1 MDMIR
6 ASDDEVETMIH
17 IAVVTA
23 PEYALREVMTGKSAR
38 DQAVEIIVQRV
49 FAKLRRYELMRQPKA
64 EECAV
69 GTLPLFGDSQQNIS
83 NVMHDGDVR

>member
-17 IAVVTA
+17 IAVATA
-23 PEYALREVMTGKSAR
+23 PPYALREVLADSSAR
-38 DQAVEIIVQRV
+38 DQAVEVIVQRV
-49 FAKLRRYELMRQPKA
+49 FAKLRRYEIMRQPRA

-69 GTLPLFGDSQQNIS
+69 GTLPLFGDQL
-83 NVMHDGDVR
+83 HE

>member
-1 MDMIR
+1 MEMIR

-17 IAVVTA
+17 IAVATA
-23 PEYALREVMTGKSAR
+23 PRYALRAVLGGRSSR

-49 FAKLRRYELMRQPKA
+49 FAKLRRYEIMRRPRA

-69 GTLPLFGDSQQNIS
+69 GTLPLFGDEQA
-83 NVMHDGDVR
+83 

>member
-23 PEYALREVMTGKSAR
+23 PKYALREVMTGKSAS

-49 FAKLRRYELMRQPKA
+49 FAKLRNYELMRQPKA

-69 GTLPLFGDSQQNIS
+69 GTLPLFGDNQESIS
-83 NVMHDGDVR
+83 HMKRDGSVR